1 MSRERGVGYIPDKG
15 HVMSS
20 TLTML
25 EFFRDGEKSLFQ
37 FSAFLKSIYGMAEN
51 TIRMT
56 KTTLCRWKLLH
67 EVDFKT
73 YALTDIGTDLLSTHS
88 EVALG
93 RQIQISTLY
102 FGEIL
107 QELESKIR
115 DGATLKQIGIQ
126 KYDILSISESDFSC
140 RTQYLIGLGFIE
152 RSSRQY
158 RITSQGRDFLQL
170 LRDEKLLSEQSTKP
184 YEMQEQSKKQE
195 PKPSKYINLELTSS
209 FIKKC
214 QKQKISP
221 EFVLHE
227 LMSYYADN
235 TLSFG
240 IQFNE
245 KSKKMGSQA

>member
-1 MSRERGVGYIPDKG
+1 MSRERGVGYVPDKG

-20 TLTML
+20 TLIML

-37 FSAFLKSIYGMAEN
+37 FSAFLKSIYDMKSEN

-56 KTTLCRWKLLH
+56 TTTLCKWKLLH

-73 YALTDIGTDLLSTHS
+73 YALTDIGTDLLNTHS

-93 RQIQISTLY
+93 RQIQINTLY

-107 QELESKIR
+107 QEVESEIR
-115 DGATLKQIGIQ
+115 ESVILKQIGIQ
-126 KYDILSISESDFSC
+126 KYGMSSISKSDFSC
-140 RTQYLIGLGFIE
+140 RTQYLAGLGFIE

-158 RITSQGRDFLQL
+158 RITSQGREFLQL
-170 LRDEKLLSEQSTKP
+170 LREEKLLSEQSTKP
-184 YEMQEQSKKQE
+184 YEMQEPSKKQE
-195 PKPSKYINLELTSS
+195 PKPSKYINLELTGS

-227 LMSYYADN
+227 LMAYYANN

-245 KSKKMGSQA
+245 KRR

>member
-88 EVALG
+88 EAALG

-115 DGATLKQIGIQ
+115 DGATLKQIGVQ

-170 LRDEKLLSEQSTKP
+170 LKDEKLLSEQSTKT
-184 YEMQEQSKKQE
+184 YEMQEPSKKQE

-227 LMSYYADN
+227 LMTYYTNN

>member
-73 YALTDIGTDLLSTHS
+73 YALTDIGTGLLSTHS
-88 EVALG
+88 EITLG

-107 QELESKIR
+107 QELESRIR

-126 KYDILSISESDFSC
+126 KYDILSYIIHGKAVKVAESHIV
-140 RTQYLIGLGFIE
+140 T
-152 RSSRQY
+152 
-158 RITSQGRDFLQL
+158 
-170 LRDEKLLSEQSTKP
+170 
-184 YEMQEQSKKQE
+184 
-195 PKPSKYINLELTSS
+195 
-209 FIKKC
+209 
-214 QKQKISP
+214 
-221 EFVLHE
+221 VL
-227 LMSYYADN
+227 
-235 TLSFG
+235 
-240 IQFNE
+240 
-245 KSKKMGSQA
+245 

>member
-1 MSRERGVGYIPDKG
+1 MSRERGVGYVPDKG

-37 FSAFLKSIYGMAEN
+37 FSVFLKSIYGMSEN

-67 EVDFKT
+67 EINFKT
-73 YALTDIGTDLLSTHS
+73 YALTDIGTDLLNTRS
-88 EVALG
+88 EVTLG

-115 DGATLKQIGIQ
+115 NGATLKQIGVQ

-170 LRDEKLLSEQSTKP
+170 LRDEKLLSEQSTKT
-184 YEMQEQSKKQE
+184 YEMQESSKKQE

-227 LMSYYADN
+227 LMTYYTNN